1 VKFALLIL
9 AAVLL
14 LGGCGGGPMV
24 TQTRDVAP
32 FTGLAVTSDV
42 NVDVVPGEA
51 GPVVVTGGEDVIER
65 VRTETR
71 DGLLHIS
78 IKDRGIVIGPDP
90 FDDVRVQVP
99 AGGLKNIHV
108 QAIGDLDLGHVELDA
123 LTIEVD
129 GSSDIRAS
137 GTVGDLVASIEGSG
151 DAHLADLE
159 ARTARVTVE
168 GSGDMDLNVS
178 DQLEVS
184 VEGDGD
190 VRYRGNPQVRQQVEG
205 SGEVRPAD

>member
-1 VKFALLIL
+1 MKFALLIL

-14 LGGCGGGPMV
+14 LGGCGGGPKV
-24 TQTRDVAP
+24 TETRDVAP
-32 FTGLAVTSDV
+32 FGLAVTGDV

-51 GPVVVTGGEDVIER
+51 GPVVVTGGEDVIDR
-65 VRTETR
+65 VRTETS

-90 FDDVRVQVP
+90 FDDVRVRVP
-99 AGGLKNIHV
+99 AGGLKKIHV
-108 QAIGDLDLGHVELDA
+108 QASGDLDLGQVDVDA

-159 ARTARVTVE
+159 ARTARVSVE
-168 GSGDMDLNVS
+168 GSGDMDLNVT
-178 DQLEVS
+178 DELDVD

-190 VRYRGNPQVRQQVEG
+190 VSYRGNPQVRQQVEG

>member
-1 VKFALLIL
+1 VRFVLLIL

-14 LGGCGGGPMV
+14 LGGCGGGPKV

-51 GPVVVTGGEDVIER
+51 GPVVVTGGEDVIDR

-90 FDDVRVQVP
+90 FDEVRVQVP
-99 AGGLKNIHV
+99 AGGLKKINV
-108 QAIGDLDLGHVELDA
+108 QASGDLDLGEVDLDA

-137 GTVGDLVASIEGSG
+137 GTSAPSSRRSRGRAT
-151 DAHLADLE
+151 
-159 ARTARVTVE
+159 RTWPT
-168 GSGDMDLNVS
+168 S
-178 DQLEVS
+178 
-184 VEGDGD
+184 
-190 VRYRGNPQVRQQVEG
+190 
-205 SGEVRPAD
+205 RPAPRG